1 MLLNSFRDKWTK
13 SLMYLIIK
21 LHSYLSYSI
30 LQDIRQGFRLKW
42 EVILFTLWFEGSLL
56 ISGGEIRTSNN
67 RISGYRKQLLLQ
79 YKLQFIEIETLFFI
93 NIQFQCFS
101 FLVALHKNLHNT
113 EVVSH
118 TELKGILT
126 DFKHSVIGSVKA
138 SMLDAMRLQRKQK
151 EKRRDN
157 ISMQPST
164 SSVNPMVDSSSD
176 EDDPLME
183 NPDYSDSD
191 VEEWWVPLSTKAT

>member
-1 MLLNSFRDKWTK
+1 M
-13 SLMYLIIK
+13 
-21 LHSYLSYSI
+21 
-30 LQDIRQGFRLKW
+30 
-42 EVILFTLWFEGSLL
+42 
-56 ISGGEIRTSNN
+56 
-67 RISGYRKQLLLQ
+67 
-79 YKLQFIEIETLFFI
+79 
-93 NIQFQCFS
+93 
-101 FLVALHKNLHNT
+101 HKNLHNT

-176 EDDPLME
+176 EDDPLLE